1 MRQFTIP
8 QIPKQNGVANCKNQT
23 LVECARS
30 MLQQSKLSKIVWAK
44 AIALIIYVKKI
55 VSSYGKGW
63 EHF

>member
-8 QIPKQNGVANCKNQT
+8 KIPKQNGVANCKNQI

-30 MLQQSKLSKIVWAK
+30 MLQQSKLSKKILAKVVGNSCLCQNIVP
-44 AIALIIYVKKI
+44 Y
-55 VSSYGKGW
+55 YGNGW